1 MNLDNYRKAQRY
13 ADKARVTDDC
23 VHDAYLRWYDKCGK
37 NLFDEHNGTVVRV
50 LRNTIMRIWQDRK
63 YMVNGER
70 FDRQFVEL
78 NDWDVTP
85 RRVDTPEDIMTA
97 DDLHDSVAML
107 LKDDYLTVFDML
119 AQDHRLVD
127 IAEKMGVT
135 PQYVGWLVKRIR
147 EIVVRHVG
155 R

>member
-1 MNLDNYRKAQRY
+1 MNVKNYRQAQRY
-13 ADKARVTDDC
+13 VDKLCADRDY

-37 NLFDEHNGTVVRV
+37 DLFDETNGTVIRV
-50 LRNTIMRIWQDRK
+50 LKYTILNAWEK
-63 YMVNGER
+63 GGYMVNGEKLR
-70 FDRQFVEL
+70 RSFVEIV
-78 NDWDVTP
+78 DWDTTP
-85 RRVDTPEDIMTA
+85 RRVDSPEDIMVA
-97 DDLHDSVAML
+97 HDLHDSVAVL
-107 LKDDYLTVFDML
+107 LKDDYLMVFDML